1 MRKAVVL
8 GVGLLLCLVGVI
20 VFAQLF
26 GSGSVLFPAPVPV
39 RVFATYWAGYLSNVT
54 VNVNPGNLTVV
65 TVAGWDASPV
75 LSLRVNSSYSVTA
88 SWQSATLTR
97 TVTVVNGSCCVIQVQ
112 VNTVQGLIERID
124 FWPYW

>member
-8 GVGLLLCLVGVI
+8 GLGLLLCLVGVI

-26 GSGSVLFPAPVPV
+26 GSGSILFPVTIPVK
-39 RVFATYWAGYLSNVT
+39 VFATSYNGYVSNVT

-65 TVAGWDASPV
+65 TVAGWDASPI
-75 LSLRVNSSYSVTA
+75 LSLRANTSYSVTA

-97 TVTVVNGSCCVIQVQ
+97 TITVVNGSCCVIQVQ
-112 VNTVQGLIERID
+112 VNTVQGLIDRID